1 MNRIFPEY
9 KQIVPLPDYG
19 VGCFMVVSCY
29 EIDILKNRLTLK
41 GVLYEVNQNTVEPEK
56 QGLYEVDCPFNVQ
69 SILECKEAKDELEN

>member
-1 MNRIFPEY
+1 MNRVFPEY

-29 EIDILKNRLTLK
+29 EIDILKNWLILK
-41 GVLYEVNQNTVEPEK
+41 GVLYEVNQNTGEPEK

-69 SILECKEAKDELEN
+69 SIIESDKEKE